1 MLVQVRARLET
12 GNNEC
17 RKRRIQI
24 IPESV
29 LFTPPFLPPSRPES
43 RTSNA
48 SQRPIPGLAI
58 GLNFQHST
66 PTNPSLA
73 EPCQQISLFIRSRY

>member
-1 MLVQVRARLET
+1 MLVEVRARLET

-17 RKRRIQI
+17 RKRRIQT

-48 SQRPIPGLAI
+48 RNGLSQVLPLG
-58 GLNFQHST
+58 ST
-66 PTNPSLA
+66 FNTAHPPASPSLA
-73 EPCQQISLFIRSRY
+73 EPLSTDFPVCSL